1 MIKRGEIFKTIG
13 PGLLYAG
20 AAIGVSHLVQSTR
33 AGASYGIALLG
44 IVIVTNIIKYPF
56 FEYGP
61 RYAAATGNNLLDG
74 YEKLGKWTLVLFAI
88 ITVGTMF
95 TVQAAITVV
104 TAGLAQEIIGV
115 DLPAWQWSVSV
126 LILCAVILFRD
137 SYKLLDKVMRYI
149 IILLT
154 IATVTALVGAFV
166 SPQGESSITKPAF
179 DWQNHTDLFFL
190 IALIGWMPAP
200 FDISVWHSIWSI
212 EKNKKMSK
220 TQRVKAART
229 DFHVGYWGTTF
240 LAICFMLLGAKV
252 LYTSDVT
259 LSSSGSEFA
268 AQLISIYTETL
279 GDWSY
284 PIIGTAALT
293 TMFST
298 SLTVMDGFTRVMV
311 PLSNKLV
318 NQKQLKHKAHYRF
331 WLIILVLGAAQIVIF
346 FVTNMHSLVD
356 LATTISFVTAPIIAI
371 LNYSVINSKD
381 VKKHL
386 RPKLITRII
395 SIVGILLLSGFA
407 VYFLF
412 LKFS

>member
-1 MIKRGEIFKTIG
+1 VIKRGEIFKTIG

-44 IVIVTNIIKYPF
+44 IVIITNIIKYPF

-104 TAGLAQEIIGV
+104 TAGLAQEIIGI
-115 DLPAWQWSVSV
+115 DLPAWQWSVLV
-126 LILCAVILFRD
+126 LILCALILFRD

-154 IATVTALVGAFV
+154 IATVTALIGAFV

-220 TQRVKAART
+220 TKRVKAART

-318 NQKQLKHKAHYRF
+318 NQKQLEHKAHYRF
-331 WLIILVLGAAQIVIF
+331 WLIVLVLGAAQIVIF

-371 LNYSVINSKD
+371 LNYSVINSSD
-381 VKKHL
+381 VSKHL
-386 RPKLITRII
+386 RPKPITRII
-395 SIVGILLLSGFA
+395 SIVGIILLSGFA
-407 VYFLF
+407 IYFLF

>member
-1 MIKRGEIFKTIG
+1 VIQKSDIFKTIG

-115 DLPAWQWSVSV
+115 DLPSWQWSVSV

-154 IATVTALVGAFV
+154 IATITALAGAFV

-279 GDWSY
+279 GNWSY

-311 PLSNKLV
+311 PLTNKLV

-386 RPKLITRII
+386 RPKLITRMISIAGII
-395 SIVGILLLSGFA
+395 SLSGFA
-407 VYFLF
+407 IYFLF

>member
-1 MIKRGEIFKTIG
+1 MFKTIG